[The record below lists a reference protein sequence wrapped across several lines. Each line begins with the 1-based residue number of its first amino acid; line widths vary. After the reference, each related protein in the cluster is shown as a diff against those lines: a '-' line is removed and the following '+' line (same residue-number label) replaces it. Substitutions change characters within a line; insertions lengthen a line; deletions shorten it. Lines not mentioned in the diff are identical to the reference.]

1 MMAVLG
7 KMFNH
12 VEALGHSKEL
22 MEVLLHDE
30 NQQQR
35 QRTYDAISVKLNDME
50 ICEKKVVSLMGVS
63 GTL

>member
-1 MMAVLG
+1 MMAELENIFDPVRVLSQS
-7 KMFNH
+7 KEHM
-12 VEALGHSKEL
+12 EALL
-22 MEVLLHDE
+22 RDD

-50 ICEKKVVSLMGVS
+50 VCERKMVNIMGGS